1 MADCLKKAKEGFK
14 NIVDNDEIEA
24 IHDALKYNRDR
35 ASRLGLDMQEELKA
49 AADREVRD
57 QERWIKAQQLQELI
71 SMQSVVDNLINV
83 KKWQEA
89 GISNPMFASLLAK
102 IGGSAKKNRRC

>member
-49 AADREVRD
+49 AAD
-57 QERWIKAQQLQELI
+57 
-71 SMQSVVDNLINV
+71 
-83 KKWQEA
+83 
-89 GISNPMFASLLAK
+89 LL
-102 IGGSAKKNRRC
+102 